1 MGSKKKKQTPK
12 KPVSTAPAVDA
23 VTKKR
28 LDLARKLYREKVRS
42 LNSMSKL
49 DPLHRE
55 AMDCDEIR
63 AKRRMTA
70 AVNLFDD
77 VAAVAKPI
85 CPDVEGVSD
94 FEYEWLS
101 HNVMP
106 RMSFDWNERIC
117 STVLAAAMWMLDQLR
132 EHGYFHEACK
142 LFPRDERIF
151 EELELPDIWDTSH
164 EEDALYAMS
173 WIIHHRNDDCT
184 GIRAAD
190 KEQLERPY
198 MDLYTAAN
206 QHRQDVPSRQ
216 VFEKIL
222 AMIPPQEIEQAV
234 QLFKKTWWE
243 LIQRQ
248 YTSRAAHAKIQQS
261 IDSRFEEYHQKA
273 KAFAEEMQAASAKV
287 MQQALGIRD
296 AVIQQMNAIQSNL
309 PAQSIHTPWF
319 QTSLADTHRRE
330 KEYQDFQLRIQQFQ
344 KQEKALNKEQER
356 LEDAL
361 VMLTESLGDI
371 LTIPKEQRREMY
383 FPEAAAVW
391 EDYTIQDPYALCFA
405 FLYLLDQGS
414 DLPWVYAI
422 SLPLMEQCASVL
434 PWRYEEFEEDPDDVW
449 EHFDEERD
457 DYVFGHQKV
466 ELPKRIKVP
475 ELEDWYGTL
484 YENVRENDPEY
495 RECRNL
501 AQIVYELT
509 GSVMPRN
516 LTRYE
521 SALTEL
527 DYYGINGK
535 KALHPLLYCMTMLGE
550 LRHRTHVYQLP
561 EETADISD
569 NVSVEELQEKL
580 RALQTENKQLRQ
592 AAYEASRETK
602 DLRKKLEAS
611 EHAAQADRQELA
623 DLRSLVFN
631 RQEDT
636 AEEPTSK
643 VEFPYTARS
652 RIVVFGGHDSWAKEI
667 KPRLPNVRF
676 IDRTMLPNAQ
686 LIRQADTIWIQAN
699 ALSHAFFYKIIT
711 EARKYEIP
719 VRYFSFASAE
729 KCAEQLALGD
739 MDII

>member
-1 MGSKKKKQTPK
+1 MASKKKKPSPK
-12 KPVSTAPAVDA
+12 KTASTTSTVDP

-28 LDLARKLYREKVRS
+28 MDMARKLYRERVRS
-42 LNSMSKL
+42 LNSMGKL
-49 DPLHRE
+49 DPLRRE
-55 AMDCDEIR
+55 AMDCDEVR
-63 AKRRMTA
+63 AKRRLTA

-77 VAAVAKPI
+77 VAAVARPI

-94 FEYEWLS
+94 FEYEWLG

-117 STVLAAAMWMLDQLR
+117 NTVLAGAMWMLDQLR
-132 EHGYFHEACK
+132 EYGYFHKACE

-151 EELELPDIWDTSH
+151 EELDLPDIWDTSH
-164 EEDALYAMS
+164 EEDALYAMV
-173 WIIHHRNDDCT
+173 WIIAHRNDNCT
-184 GIRAAD
+184 GLKGAD
-190 KEQLERPY
+190 KEKLARPY

-206 QHRQDVPSRQ
+206 QHRQEVPSRQ

-222 AMIPPQEIEQAV
+222 AMIPPQEIGRAV
-234 QLFKKTWWE
+234 ELFEKSWWE
-243 LIQRQ
+243 LVRRRFA
-248 YTSRAAHAKIQQS
+248 SRNVYSKLQQKIDGKFSSFSQKTEKLAEDLKEPTARLKQQKDTLQMILPAPHPWEQSALPNVHRATQQHSDLLLRAKRLEEQEAAIEKEQDQL
-261 IDSRFEEYHQKA
+261 DFT
-273 KAFAEEMQAASAKV
+273 MQAY
-287 MQQALGIRD
+287 
-296 AVIQQMNAIQSNL
+296 
-309 PAQSIHTPWF
+309 F
-319 QTSLADTHRRE
+319 DT
-330 KEYQDFQLRIQQFQ
+330 
-344 KQEKALNKEQER
+344 
-356 LEDAL
+356 
-361 VMLTESLGDI
+361 LGDI
-371 LTIPKEQRREMY
+371 LTIPKGQRDEMY

-391 EDYTIQDPYALCFA
+391 DDYTISDPYALCFA

-414 DLPWVYAI
+414 DLPWVYSI

-434 PWRYEEFEEDPDDVW
+434 PWRYEGFEEDPDDVW

-466 ELPKRIKVP
+466 ALPKRIRVP
-475 ELEDWYGTL
+475 DLEDWYGTL

-561 EETADISD
+561 EQVEEIPEA
-569 NVSVEELQEKL
+569 VSVEELQQKL
-580 RALQTENKQLRQ
+580 RTLQAENKQLRQ
-592 AAYEASRETK
+592 TAYEAGREVK
-602 DLRKKLEAS
+602 VLQKKLEAS
-611 EHAAQADRQELA
+611 EHAAQSDRQELA

-631 RQEDT
+631 RQEET
-636 AEEPTSK
+636 GSEEPTGK
-643 VEFPYTARS
+643 INFPYTAKS

-667 KPRLPNVRF
+667 KPKLPNVRF

-686 LIRQADTIWIQAN
+686 LIRQADTIWIQSN
-699 ALSHAFFYKIIT
+699 ALSHAYFYKIIA
-711 EARKYEIP
+711 EARRYEIP
-719 VRYFSFASAE
+719 VRYFTFASAK
-729 KCAEQLALGD
+729 KCAEQLALED
-739 MDII
+739 MG